1 MTSAHDLLAPELF
14 ALIGSVRHA
23 AARVTASRDR
33 EGGDPEAIHDLRV
46 AIRRLRTALR
56 PARRVYGKR
65 RLRQIGGDLGRFAQ
79 ATGALRDEEVLREIL
94 GALELPARA
103 RRELDAWLARR
114 ARQERARRRA
124 VVALLTAGGP
134 GRRAAR
140 PPGAPDEDR
149 GRGPEGPTLAA
160 ALARLER
167 RLGRRGPRHIP
178 AATLAEEATFAAIA
192 GVRELSDALPSDAAA
207 MHALRIRFK
216 RLRYTAELFAPV
228 LPDPAAALAKPAAR
242 MQKRLG
248 ELHDLDEA
256 LVRVARA
263 RSLSD
268 PAAAA
273 VRRAL
278 VRARVKAG
286 ARVAEDLRQELG
298 VG

>member
-1 MTSAHDLLAPELF
+1 MSPRGTPPEARRAHDMLAPELF
-14 ALIGSVRHA
+14 ALIGSARHA
-23 AARVTASRDR
+23 SERVLATGKGEA
-33 EGGDPEAIHDLRV
+33 GDPEAIHDLRV

-65 RLRQIGGDLGRFAQ
+65 RIREISSDLGRFAQ

-103 RRELDAWLARR
+103 RAELDAWLSQRS
-114 ARQERARRRA
+114 RQERSRRRA
-124 VVALLTAGGP
+124 VVALI
-134 GRRAAR
+134 AAR
-140 PPGAPDEDR
+140 GEDGA
-149 GRGPEGPTLAA
+149 GAQLGPT
-160 ALARLER
+160 LARLER
-167 RLGRRGPRHIP
+167 RLAHRDPREIP

-192 GVRELSDALPSDAAA
+192 GVRELAHAPSTDASA

-228 LPDPAAALAKPAAR
+228 LPAPVAALSKPAAR

-256 LVRVARA
+256 LVRVGRA
-263 RSLSD
+263 RSLSE

-286 ARVAEDLRQELG
+286 ERVARDLREELG
-298 VG
+298 